1 MQVVIDI
8 ARPLLGVLALPRMWA
23 ALAVTLAVTLAAS
36 CVAASG
42 FLPLD

>member
-23 ALAVTLAVTLAAS
+23 ALAVTLAAS

-42 FLPLD
+42 ILPLD